1 MAIPVTTE
9 NEVIIGKSSRS
20 EVCGMEMNASVVKAV
35 TSTLYNHKKEAVVRE
50 YATNITDSH
59 NDSGNRGLKGYVHV
73 PTKMHPF
80 IEFHDKGLGM
90 SEDTIYNVFTVLGK
104 STKRGDNTTNGSL
117 GFGSKSYGTVCDQM
131 TVTSVKDGIKCVV
144 VCYKDRTGMLAA
156 DTKSLTETN
165 EPNGTIVSIPVK
177 ISEVASWQETSAR
190 VLGAFEVQHEV
201 NTFGEYQDLY
211 EGMVSLCKEV
221 RKNGTVFSH
230 NLSYVMNQMRS
241 SKCVLMGDVIY
252 TLPDFNTLLPNLKI
266 KNSLESVANSG
277 FLMIHFN
284 IGDLDHAPS
293 RESISYD
300 DVTFRKVKHCISKI
314 AIGEIRKL
322 ESQLGDVSDISYY
335 KFRKQFQGTPVYK
348 SLSETPMPFLKGD
361 TLKRCC
367 PSIGGRRWIRKIAL
381 LSNDNKYGRIR
392 GNVASVCG
400 NYGVF
405 SSIVNSFDTA
415 RLFDIKNPLILFSE
429 KEKGIFKLKDTL
441 SKAASI
447 TGRQFILVVDTEQQA
462 KNLYNWFGEGDVE
475 CGDKYSPEKKA
486 RTKGSKSKRSS
497 YGIKEDWETVGKV
510 YTINEDGYSYTTKKV
525 DLSEEGVYY
534 IDSDE
539 LIRVKGFVK
548 GKESKFSINH
558 NLASL
563 LNTIKVRQVVV
574 KNKNNQGKIV
584 RSGVQPVGGVLKDAL
599 KGYKK
604 DIIKVSIWN
613 SGNSLTSVHDKPLL
627 VKSKSYSK
635 VKSISDI
642 EVETLVE
649 KACNVS
655 LFGLY
660 STPAYKKEVERF
672 NTLTSKVS
680 EEVESLKGKLP
691 LWKHIRDKDEDAVT
705 HYLKLEKVIK

>member
-177 ISEVASWQETSAR
+177 ISEVASWQETAAR
-190 VLGAFEVQHEV
+190 VLGAFDVQHEV
-201 NTFGEYQDLY
+201 NTFGDYQSLY
-211 EGMVSLCKEV
+211 EEMVTLCKEV
-221 RKNGTVFSH
+221 RQKGTVFSH
-230 NLSYVMNQMRS
+230 NFSNVMHQMRS

-266 KNSLESVANSG
+266 RNSLESVANSS
-277 FLMIHFN
+277 FLMTHFN

-300 DVTFRKVKHCISKI
+300 DVTFRKVKHRVSKI
-314 AIGEIRKL
+314 TLMEIRKL
-322 ESQLGDVSDISYY
+322 EEQLGDVSNISYY
-335 KFRKQFQGTPVYK
+335 KFRKQFQDTPVYNF
-348 SLSETPMPFLKGD
+348 LSKTPMPFLKGE
-361 TLKRCC
+361 TLFRCC
-367 PSIGGRRWIRKIAL
+367 PSIGGRRWIKKITL
-381 LSNDNKYGRIR
+381 LGDDNKFGRIR
-392 GNVASVCG
+392 GNVVSACG

-405 SSIVNSFDTA
+405 SSIVNSFDQA

-441 SKAASI
+441 NKAQSE
-447 TGRQFILVVDTEQQA
+447 TGRQFILVVDTKAQA
-462 KNLYNWFGEGDVE
+462 ENVYAWFGEGEVE
-475 CGDKYSPEKKA
+475 CGDKYSPEKNS
-486 RTKGSKSKRSS
+486 RTKGNKSKRSS

-510 YTINEDGYSYTTKKV
+510 YTINENGYSSTTKKV
-525 DLSEEGVYY
+525 DLTQDGVYFM
-534 IDSDE
+534 DSDE
-539 LIRVKGFVK
+539 LIRVNGFVK
-548 GKESKFSINH
+548 GKESKYSMNY
-558 NLASL
+558 NLANL
-563 LNTIKVRQVVV
+563 LNTLEVKQVVV
-574 KNKNNQGKIV
+574 KNKNNQGKIN
-584 RSGVQPVGGVLKDAL
+584 RSGVKPVGSVLKERL
-599 KGYKK
+599 KDYKK
-604 DIIKVSIWN
+604 SIIKTSIWKN
-613 SGNSLTSVHDKPLL
+613 GKRLTPDYDKPLL
-627 VKSKSYSK
+627 VKSKTYSK
-635 VKSISDI
+635 VKTIVNSKEDA
-642 EVETLVE
+642 VVE
-649 KACNVS
+649 KACDVS
-655 LFGLY
+655 LFGLD
-660 STPAYKKEVERF
+660 STPAYRKEVERF
-672 NTLTSKVS
+672 NLLTSKVS
-680 EEVESLKGKLP
+680 EEVESLKEKLP
-691 LWKHIRDKDEDAVT
+691 LWKHIRNKDEDAVV